1 MSAYRELPP
10 PRPFRLLYRPPVR
23 ERVGDAAFLIGS
35 GVGTLL
41 AVAVALTCFIVGDAV
56 GVVGLFALIA
66 AMTSGTLFCI
76 AWMTR
81 LSEVAEVDVWAVL
94 PEAPGR
100 CRVVTEGE
108 RWALPIAAEA
118 VEIGQTIRV
127 RYRDVAPGS
136 SAAFGR
142 EIIAIHVA
150 ED

>member
-23 ERVGDAAFLIGS
+23 KRLGDAAFVIGS
-35 GVGTLL
+35 GAGTLI
-41 AVAVALTCFIVGDAV
+41 AVAAAVACFMVGGVAGLVGILALLAAV
-56 GVVGLFALIA
+56 
-66 AMTSGTLFCI
+66 TSGTLFCI

-81 LSEVAEVDVWAVL
+81 LAEVAEIDVWAVL
-94 PEAPGR
+94 PDAPGR
-100 CRVVTEGE
+100 CKVVTEGG

-118 VEIGQTIRV
+118 VQVGQTIRV
-127 RYRDVAPGS
+127 RYRDLAPGS
-136 SAAFGR
+136 NAAFGR

>member
-10 PRPFRLLYRPPVR
+10 PRPFRLLYRPPAR
-23 ERVGDAAFLIGS
+23 KRVGDTAFVLGS

-41 AVAVALTCFIVGDAV
+41 SIGVAVTFFLVGGAA
-56 GVVGLFALIA
+56 GVVGLFALVA

-94 PEAPGR
+94 PEAPGH
-100 CRVVTEGE
+100 CRVVTKGE

-118 VEIGQTIRV
+118 VQIGQTIRV
-127 RYRDVAPGS
+127 QYRDVAPGS
-136 SAAFGR
+136 NAACGR

-150 ED
+150 E